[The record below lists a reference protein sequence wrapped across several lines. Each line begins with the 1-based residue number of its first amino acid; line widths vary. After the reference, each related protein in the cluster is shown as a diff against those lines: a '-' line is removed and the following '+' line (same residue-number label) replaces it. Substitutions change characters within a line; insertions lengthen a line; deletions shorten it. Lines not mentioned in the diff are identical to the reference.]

1 MIYQCSKC
9 GLSKSDG
16 AMGSV
21 LPQCKCDWA
30 PPAAQR
36 QWVELTDEEIEI
48 IDDSMCG
55 EREFA
60 VLFARFIEAKLKE
73 KNT

>member
-1 MIYQCSKC
+1 MIYQCQKC

-16 AMGSV
+16 AIGSV

-30 PPAAQR
+30 APQR
-36 QWVELTDEEIEI
+36 REWVGLTDGDEAAIYRQADEENWHEQPLL
-48 IDDSMCG
+48 
-55 EREFA
+55 EA
-60 VLFARFIEAKLKE
+60 IEAKLRE